1 MASYKYKKF
10 HGEIIFDDLRNKM
23 EDNLPIILSTHK
35 LDKDAL
41 EELRLE
47 IEDANDESKK
57 KKKRDISLFWSEKV
71 IVSLDALQ
79 IFSLLW
85 SMMRTLLPSAWINK
99 TRFITFFNLDFASL
113 VWEEAAAT
121 SESFRLTYMTFY
133 TMIPC
138 VIVISYILYVLA
150 LISSFRNHA
159 ENRAVPQKI
168 CLFLLNLLYL
178 PVGTAVAPFAIC
190 ADNTPGMTDTS
201 QCWGALHSLLAV
213 FSLTVMAL
221 YFVGLP
227 VFLVYHAWKNAFCEG
242 KEDHERWLQ
251 LKETEFL
258 LELTEQYKVNQLWL
272 IASYKRDYG
281 RVYHRALMMCLKFLL
296 VLILSVGGSNAKVQ
310 TLFVFLILSF
320 AAVWTCFKKVYRCV
334 STSAL
339 QQIAIWTLVL
349 NAALGYLSSLKL
361 TNPLLL
367 PNSLSIMLT
376 VLNCIALSFYGL
388 VILVCFFLGV
398 EWTVNGKTVKECSWG
413 HEQML
418 DDIRKGSQLFAKM
431 SMRHHELVR
440 LDLLRY
446 MLKLLKRHYS
456 AAQEENHLL
465 QFTLLDLLEELADL
479 YQNCKERSLL
489 PNPMLEACL
498 EDFSKVI
505 SRRFKEQMLMSKR
518 KRRILLKLLALRY
531 MTNGRTWAFV
541 PPEKKK
547 KSGKAGLFSSIFSR
561 RAAKEEKKKQEQARK
576 EEEERRK
583 EEERQKAIE
592 RRRLQLVADESSD
605 TEESDEDVDEMEQ
618 AFLRSVG
625 KKDADKA
632 NAMMNFA
639 ALIKS
644 ELGGMGMTGGG
655 ARKGRR
661 GSFAD
666 QQDRLLDQDDNQR
679 IVDRVD
685 NILSAEQVAEDMDIP
700 FSNKD
705 PLAGLK
711 ALERSATPETDDLSP
726 IRRHSEP
733 EHEAT
738 AGRRSISRESIPVQE
753 SDLIDLST
761 IAAAADSVV
770 EPIHVTTTEPPPP
783 EEQIVQQ
790 TADHSS
796 DQSSAP
802 EPVHATVAESVAAVQ
817 ESTKEEMLPSGEE
830 LLEISQKL
838 LEEIQSSGVQSHHAI
853 PLKELRS
860 KWRSVIR
867 QWEQAFKDGNGRAP
881 TAADKRSI
889 RSWYQTYKDVSK
901 WAKDVEESNAT
912 VVEATVV
919 DAPVSIVQSE
929 TTTTAVS
936 HEIVQTTDQPHE
948 PTVPVHAEPT
958 IEPIQPVVAE
968 PPQQSIPAPVQEPV
982 QVADQP
988 VMIPSTTA
996 EENVV
1001 VETKD
1006 SAVELLAASS
1016 SMIQQINSQGIESV
1030 DPVQLKDLRIQ
1041 WRTAIRNWEQN
1052 FKAVNGRDPGVP
1064 DKRTIKS
1071 WFETYKQ
1078 ISNFVS
1084 QLPATNEPTQPVVQ
1098 QAESAEAAPQQ
1109 HAVVESVSQP
1119 PVAVEATQAEP
1130 ASQVDIPESPEEL
1143 LQFSVGLIENV
1154 KNNGVETV
1162 SVDILKA
1169 CRQSWRK
1176 HIRSWE
1182 QNFKD
1187 THNGV
1192 DATVE
1197 DKKTVRMWYQSYKEI
1212 SKLIKE

>member
-47 IEDANDESKK
+47 IEDPNDETKK

-71 IVSLDALQ
+71 IVSLDGLQ

-138 VIVISYILYVLA
+138 VIVISYIIYVLA
-150 LISSFRNHA
+150 LISSYRNHA

-242 KEDHERWLQ
+242 KEDHERWLR
-251 LKETEFL
+251 LKETEYL

-272 IASYKRDYG
+272 IASYKRDFG

-320 AAVWTCFKKVYRCV
+320 VAVWTCFKKVYRCV

-376 VLNCIALSFYGL
+376 VLNCISLSFYGL
-388 VILVCFFLGV
+388 AILICFFLGV
-398 EWTVNGKTVKECSWG
+398 EWTVNEKTVKECSWG

-531 MTNGRTWAFV
+531 MTNGRSWAFV

-547 KSGKAGLFSSIFSR
+547 KSGKSGLFSSIFSR
-561 RAAKEEKKKQEQARK
+561 RAAKEEKKKEEQARK
-576 EEEERRK
+576 EEEEKRK

-592 RRRLQLVADESSD
+592 RRRLQLVLDESSD
-605 TEESDEDVDEMEQ
+605 TDESDEDGDEMEQ
-618 AFLRSVG
+618 VFLRSVG

-632 NAMMNFA
+632 NTLINFA

-644 ELGGMGMTGGG
+644 ELGGMSG
-655 ARKGRR
+655 ATRKGRR
-661 GSFAD
+661 GSFAE
-666 QQDRLLDQDDNQR
+666 QQDRLLDQDENQR

-685 NILSAEQVAEDMDIP
+685 NILSAEQVAEDMDMDIP

-711 ALERSATPETDDLSP
+711 PVERSATPETDDPSP
-726 IRRHSEP
+726 IRRNSEP

-738 AGRRSISRESIPVQE
+738 AARVSISRESIPDPIPVQE
-753 SDLIDLST
+753 QADLIDLSSNT
-761 IAAAADSVV
+761 ATVTAAAESAV
-770 EPIHVTTTEPPPP
+770 ESNHED
-783 EEQIVQQ
+783 QAVQQ
-790 TADHSS
+790 TADPSS
-796 DQSSAP
+796 DQPSVA
-802 EPVHATVAESVAAVQ
+802 EPVHTAVAEPVAAVQ
-817 ESTKEEMLPSGEE
+817 ESTKEETLPSGEE

-838 LEEIQSSGVQSHHAI
+838 LEEIQSSGLQSQHAI

-860 KWRSVIR
+860 NWRSAIR

-881 TAADKRSI
+881 TAADKKSI
-889 RSWYQTYKDVSK
+889 RAWYQTYKDVSK
-901 WAKDVEESNAT
+901 WTKDVEENN
-912 VVEATVV
+912 ATVV
-919 DAPVSIVQSE
+919 DAPVSTDNVQS
-929 TTTTAVS
+929 TTTEQEV
-936 HEIVQTTDQPHE
+936 IQPSVPAQIE
-948 PTVPVHAEPT
+948 PTVEPV
-958 IEPIQPVVAE
+958 QPVIAE
-968 PPQQSIPAPVQEPV
+968 PPQESIPAPAQELV
-982 QVADQP
+982 QVAEDRA
-988 VMIPSTTA
+988 VAPSTST
-996 EENVV
+996 EENVLV
-1001 VETKD
+1001 GTKD
-1006 SAVELLAASS
+1006 SAEELLAASS
-1016 SMIQQINSQGIESV
+1016 NMIQQINSHGIESV

-1041 WRTAIRNWEQN
+1041 WRTAIRQWEQN
-1052 FKAVNGRDPGVP
+1052 FKTVNGRDPGVP

-1078 ISNFVS
+1078 ISNLVS
-1084 QLPATNEPTQPVVQ
+1084 QLPATNEPIQPVVQ
-1098 QAESAEAAPQQ
+1098 QAESTVSESAETSVQQAAPLQQ
-1109 HAVVESVSQP
+1109 QEPAAVELTSESAVP
-1119 PVAVEATQAEP
+1119 VEATQAEP
-1130 ASQVDIPESPEEL
+1130 ASQISIPESPEEL
-1143 LQFSVGLIENV
+1143 LEFSIELLANV

-1162 SVDILKA
+1162 SMDVLRA

-1187 THNGV
+1187 THNGI